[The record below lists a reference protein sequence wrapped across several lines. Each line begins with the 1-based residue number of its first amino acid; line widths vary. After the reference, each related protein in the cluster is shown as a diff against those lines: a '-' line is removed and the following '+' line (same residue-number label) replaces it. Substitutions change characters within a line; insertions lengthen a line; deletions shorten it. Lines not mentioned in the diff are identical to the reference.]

1 MGNHSSKHG
10 GNRRTSKLSKSYS
23 MPPPPK
29 NIWPEMSPTSSSPS
43 TAHKHK
49 GQHHRLDTK
58 NRTDQEDYK
67 HLDPLLLE
75 TAITQKIE
83 PKPWNNNSNTKKK
96 KKNSHKTKDNEL
108 LDALPPA
115 PALPIVYNDASESPQ
130 QDPLNTDQQ
139 APSSGLTV
147 NATTTLAKDTLQIPS
162 AQPGSNRTKKSSHR
176 RNVSVASSISTMNS
190 STGMC
195 IIDDYIERLLD
206 AGYSKPKGERSSKP
220 RLCLTIV
227 EISTICHVAMD
238 IFLQQP
244 VSDG

>member
-1 MGNHSSKHG
+1 
-10 GNRRTSKLSKSYS
+10 
-23 MPPPPK
+23 
-29 NIWPEMSPTSSSPS
+29 
-43 TAHKHK
+43 
-49 GQHHRLDTK
+49 LDSK
-58 NRTDQEDYK
+58 NRAAQEDYK

-75 TAITQKIE
+75 TAIAQKTG
-83 PKPWNNNSNTKKK
+83 PKPRNNNSSKK
-96 KKNSHKTKDNEL
+96 KKNSHKTKDNGL

-115 PALPIVYNDASESPQ
+115 PALPIVCNDASESPQ
-130 QDPLNTDQQ
+130 EDPLNTDQR
-139 APSSGLTV
+139 APSYAVTLD
-147 NATTTLAKDTLQIPS
+147 ATTTPTKGTLQIPS
-162 AQPGSNRTKKSSHR
+162 AQPSSNKMKTSNHR

-244 VSDG
+244 VS